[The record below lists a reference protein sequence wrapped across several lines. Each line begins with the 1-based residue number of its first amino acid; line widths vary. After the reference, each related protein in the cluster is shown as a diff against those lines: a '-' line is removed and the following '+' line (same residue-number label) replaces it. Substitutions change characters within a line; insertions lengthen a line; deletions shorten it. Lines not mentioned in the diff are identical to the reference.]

1 MQKRACKAASASSE
15 FQLRHLCH
23 LSQLLPLV
31 TSKGIA
37 IVMLRTLLME
47 TGCLCSQ
54 ATPFFM
60 ASSSKVPPSF
70 LPAHSYGYR
79 AGGWQT
85 ELGDVLH
92 HFPSHGCQH
101 GSQDQSPISSPCSPP
116 GDCSWGSPEKHG
128 EGVPL
133 SEQMAPAP
141 SLPSAALLFS
151 GGTMAFCLPSHGLWG
166 APGTAWHWGA
176 QATAKTACT
185 GWRETRVRMS
195 LAGYGLQ
202 PPNLGWRGGKPPED
216 PPKLPS
222 NPAELLFWKEPS
234 APGVQAAGQHHIAGC
249 SPALAHPR

>member
-101 GSQDQSPISSPCSPP
+101 GSQDQSLISSPCSPP
-116 GDCSWGSPEKHG
+116 GDCSWRGKRR
-128 EGVPL
+128 VPQR
-133 SEQMAPAP
+133 S
-141 SLPSAALLFS
+141 
-151 GGTMAFCLPSHGLWG
+151 
-166 APGTAWHWGA
+166 
-176 QATAKTACT
+176 T
-185 GWRETRVRMS
+185 GR
-195 LAGYGLQ
+195 
-202 PPNLGWRGGKPPED
+202 
-216 PPKLPS
+216 
-222 NPAELLFWKEPS
+222 
-234 APGVQAAGQHHIAGC
+234 GC
-249 SPALAHPR
+249 SPLQADGSCSIPAFSCFAVLWGHDGILPA